1 MTRPESYAVA
11 IAAEIRSQKLYKALQ
26 KSFSHADTAQVF
38 KELVLL
44 EENHETKLRAA
55 FAKEFPSEKVELQ
68 VPEAVIAAGLDFK
81 DPAKV
86 LEYAISREEMA
97 HDAYLKLAETADD
110 LQIKSM
116 MLKFA
121 SEEID
126 HKILLLTEMQ
136 KLQGALSWYD
146 PSELTGLM
154 EE

>member
-38 KELVLL
+38 KELVML
-44 EENHETKLRAA
+44 EENHEAKLRAA
-55 FAKEFPSEKVELQ
+55 FAKEFPSEKMELQ
-68 VPEAVIAAGLDFK
+68 IPEAVIAAGLELT

-97 HDAYLKLAETADD
+97 HDGYLKLAEHATDPE
-110 LQIKSM
+110 IKRM

-121 SEEID
+121 SEESD
-126 HKILLLTEMQ
+126 HKTLLLTEIQ
-136 KLQGALSWYD
+136 KLQGALTWYD

>member
-1 MTRPESYAVA
+1 MM
-11 IAAEIRSQKLYKALQ
+11 
-26 KSFSHADTAQVF
+26 
-38 KELVLL
+38 L
-44 EENHETKLRAA
+44 EENHEAKLRKA
-55 FAKEFPSEKVELQ
+55 FAQEFPGEKVELQ
-68 VPEAVIAAGLDFK
+68 VPEAVIAAGLELK

-86 LEYAISREEMA
+86 LEYAINREEMA
-97 HDAYLKLAETADD
+97 HDAYLKLAESATD